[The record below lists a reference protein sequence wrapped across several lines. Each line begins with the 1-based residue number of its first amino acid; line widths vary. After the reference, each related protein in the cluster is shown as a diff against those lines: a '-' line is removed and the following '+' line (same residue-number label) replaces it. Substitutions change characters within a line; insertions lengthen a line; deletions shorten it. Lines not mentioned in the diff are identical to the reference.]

1 MSSTVHVVHRGTF
14 PSVPVAARGP
24 WFPRVSE
31 IAPRV
36 AADFIIVHMAM
47 LAAIALVTLE
57 LHIRPDQSFRVGAE
71 MRNYYLTVFWPLSFL
86 FPLLYS
92 IGGLYTSARLGDI
105 RPKCWRAVASAGTSA
120 LLLAAVSRLWLRADG
135 SSQTTLLIFVAL
147 VTAGTP
153 GVRWLKHKIFES
165 DTKRLRPDTSHEN
178 ETVLVLGGA
187 GYIGSILVRKLLARG
202 REVRVLDSLVYGDG
216 AIRDVL
222 DHPHLTFIRGDCRN
236 MQDVVGAMRGVRSVI
251 DLAAIVGDPA
261 CDHDRKTAREINYA
275 ATRMMIEIAKGEGVG
290 RFIFASSCSVYG
302 AAEELMDET
311 SDVHPLS
318 VYAETKVDSEQA
330 LLAAATSEFGPT
342 ILRFSTIFGLSPR
355 PRFDLVVNL
364 LTARAKQ
371 AGVITIFNGGQWRPF
386 LHVDDVAEAIVRVL
400 EAPGPL
406 VAGEIFNVGDDR
418 MNYTLSD
425 VAERISEA
433 FPGIRVERADNSDH
447 RDYRVSFN
455 KIRERIGFTCSKTL
469 EDGILEL
476 KNALTSGL
484 VTDYQDPLY
493 SNVRFLQVHG
503 SPLQTDEIGAQV
515 MAALAA
521 KAIA

>member
-1 MSSTVHVVHRGTF
+1 MSSTGQVVHRALL
-14 PSVPVAARGP
+14 PSVPVAERGP
-24 WFPRVSE
+24 WFPRLSE

-36 AADFIIVHMAM
+36 MADFIIVHMAM

-57 LHIRPDQSFRVGAE
+57 LHIRPDQSFRVGAAV
-71 MRNYYLTVFWPLSFL
+71 RNYYLTAFWPLSLL
-86 FPLLYS
+86 FPCLYS
-92 IGGLYTSARLGDI
+92 ISGLYTSARLSGI
-105 RPKCWRAVASAGTSA
+105 RPKCWRAAASAGGSA
-120 LLLAAVSRLWLRADG
+120 LLVASVSWFWLRAD
-135 SSQTTLLIFVAL
+135 SPSQAVLLIFVAL
-147 VTAGTP
+147 VAVGTP
-153 GVRWLKHKIFES
+153 GVRWLKYKIFES
-165 DTKRLRPDTSHEN
+165 DTKRLQFDASTEN

-202 REVRVLDSLVYGDG
+202 CEVRVFDSFVYGDD

-222 DHPHLTFIRGDCRN
+222 DHPHLTVVRGDCRN
-236 MQDVVGAMRGVRSVI
+236 IQDVVGAMKGVRSVI

-302 AAEELMDET
+302 AAEDLMDED
-311 SDVHPLS
+311 SEVHPLS
-318 VYAETKVDSEQA
+318 LYAETKVDSERE
-330 LLAAATSEFGPT
+330 LLGAATSAFRPT

-400 EAPGPL
+400 EAPGQ
-406 VAGEIFNVGDDR
+406 VVGGEIFNVGDDR
-418 MNYTLSD
+418 MNYTLAD
-425 VAERISEA
+425 VAEHISEV
-433 FPGIRVERADNSDH
+433 FPGIRVERVDNSDH

-455 KIRERIGFTCSKTL
+455 KIRDCIGFTCSKTL
-469 EDGILEL
+469 DDGILEL

-484 VTDYQDPLY
+484 VADYQDPLY

-521 KAIA
+521 KATA